1 MFARSR
7 AIVACLL
14 VVSAAVTAQGPGA
27 APQSSPSSPPTGG
40 PVRSA
45 RNANY
50 TITARLDPA
59 SRTLTGDELIAWRNL
74 ATVPAASLR
83 LHLYYNAWRN
93 NRSSWMR
100 ERQLA
105 GNRDLES
112 RPQEDWGWSD
122 ITAVRLIADGGAPV
136 DVTARLRF
144 IAPDDGN
151 QDDRTLAEVPLD
163 APVPPGGTINV

>member
-27 APQSSPSSPPTGG
+27 APQSSPPLTGG

-59 SRTLTGDELIAWRNL
+59 SRTLTGDELIAWRNV
-74 ATVPAASLR
+74 ASIPA
-83 LHLYYNAWRN
+83 
-93 NRSSWMR
+93 
-100 ERQLA
+100 
-105 GNRDLES
+105 G
-112 RPQEDWGWSD
+112 
-122 ITAVRLIADGGAPV
+122 T
-136 DVTARLRF
+136 LRF
-144 IAPDDGN
+144 ACN
-151 QDDRTLAEVPLD
+151 LRT
-163 APVPPGGTINV
+163 